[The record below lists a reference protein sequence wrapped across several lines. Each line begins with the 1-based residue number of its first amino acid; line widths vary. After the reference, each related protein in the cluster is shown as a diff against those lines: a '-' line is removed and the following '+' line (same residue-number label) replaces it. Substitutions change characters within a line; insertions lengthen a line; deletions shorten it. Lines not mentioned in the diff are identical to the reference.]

1 MKKVFIMIIGAALL
15 CGCSTKDKDMKLN
28 LFATMPSLE
37 EGFEKGVS
45 ACYGA
50 IYNDTLYVA
59 GGCNFPEKPVTEG
72 GIKRYYK
79 GILKTASQQVDKTTR
94 WEKVGE
100 MPATSAY
107 GANIQC
113 DDKWIIA
120 GGMNE
125 NGATKKVICINL
137 NDNCSVENLPEL
149 PYAIDNTAGTSVD
162 GKIFVVGGNADGK
175 SSAMVFVLDLNNL
188 DLGWK
193 ELTVMP
199 SRGRVQPVCAATKDA
214 LYVWGGF
221 SPSDEN
227 GDAVAYTD
235 GLKYDFATNTWEL
248 LPDVMADNEKITF
261 TGGTMT
267 SIDEN
272 TMVAAGGVNRDI
284 FEDAI
289 SGRYELVSKADYMH
303 KAPEWYKFNQYLM
316 IYDVEKKAWKTL
328 DKNKIYARA
337 GALILSSEKGI
348 FYIGGELK
356 PGVRTPEIHLL
367 TVD

>member
-28 LFATMPSLE
+28 LVATMPSLE

-137 NDNCSVENLPEL
+137 NDNCSVEKLPEL
-149 PYAIDNTAGTSVD
+149 PYAIDNTA
-162 GKIFVVGGNADGK
+162 
-175 SSAMVFVLDLNNL
+175 
-188 DLGWK
+188 
-193 ELTVMP
+193 
-199 SRGRVQPVCAATKDA
+199 
-214 LYVWGGF
+214 
-221 SPSDEN
+221 
-227 GDAVAYTD
+227 
-235 GLKYDFATNTWEL
+235 
-248 LPDVMADNEKITF
+248 
-261 TGGTMT
+261 GTMT